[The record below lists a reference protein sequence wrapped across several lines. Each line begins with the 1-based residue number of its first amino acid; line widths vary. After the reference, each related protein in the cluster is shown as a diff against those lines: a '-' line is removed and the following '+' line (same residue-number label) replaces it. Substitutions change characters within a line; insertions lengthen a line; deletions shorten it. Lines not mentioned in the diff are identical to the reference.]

1 MSTLHTWARY
11 AYIGLVWL
19 FLMALLVQVLFVG
32 LALFG
37 DPRDI
42 EIHRT
47 FGYLLHLS
55 PVVILIATWVDQVG
69 RTTLLWVAGL
79 VGVTLVQ
86 PLLPMLAGTS
96 PLLAA
101 LHPVL
106 ALVMFAIAARLAWT
120 SVSLLPGRSASGP
133 EGAH

>member
-1 MSTLHTWARY
+1 MTITRIARY
-11 AYIGLVWL
+11 AYVAFVWA
-19 FLMALLVQVLFVG
+19 FGVALLVQTLLAG
-32 LALFG
+32 LAIFG

-42 EIHRT
+42 EAHRL

-55 PVVILIATWVDQVG
+55 PIGILIAAAVARLD
-69 RTTLLWVAGL
+69 RSTLILVAAL

-86 PLLPMLAGTS
+86 PLLPMLADTS
-96 PLLAA
+96 AALAA

-120 SVSLLPGRSASGP
+120 SLALLPGRSASGP